1 MKKILVLGAGL
12 VARPLVNYLLDQAAM
27 TVTVADQVFE
37 KARALVVNHPSGT
50 ALELDI
56 NNQTLLKETVSRAD
70 IVISLLPWV
79 FHPKIAE
86 LCLEYGKHLV
96 TASYVKDEM
105 RAMDAAA
112 KEKGLIF
119 LNEIGVDPGVDH
131 MSAMQV
137 INRIKDAGGTIVGFH
152 SYCGGLP
159 AQENNNNPLGYKFS
173 WSPEGAMLAATN
185 DGRYMKDGQ
194 VIEVP
199 GNQLF
204 EHYWLVDIPGA
215 GAFEAYV
222 NRDAIPYREIYGI
235 ESTANMCRGT
245 LRNIGYCETWDFL
258 KKLGMLNRNMK
269 FDFSE
274 VTPRQVIADIIN
286 STGENLKKEVA
297 AYLKIPE
304 FALTI
309 KKLDWLGLFD
319 DKKLDI
325 GTCSVF
331 DMFAHTLQN
340 KLIYLEGEKDLLIQ
354 HHEFT
359 AEYPDHKKEKVT
371 ATLINMG
378 IPGGDTS
385 MSRTVGLP
393 VAIATKLIA
402 EGKIDLTGVHIPVV
416 PEIYEPVLAELKTLN
431 IAFTERKTELTDSA
445 NTV

>member
-1 MKKILVLGAGL
+1 M
-12 VARPLVNYLLDQAAM
+12 D
-27 TVTVADQVFE
+27 
-37 KARALVVNHPSGT
+37 ARAK
-50 ALELDI
+50 
-56 NNQTLLKETVSRAD
+56 Q
-70 IVISLLPWV
+70 
-79 FHPKIAE
+79 
-86 LCLEYGKHLV
+86 
-96 TASYVKDEM
+96 
-105 RAMDAAA
+105 
-112 KEKGLIF
+112 KGLIF

-137 INRIKDAGGTIVGFH
+137 INRIKNAGGKITGFS

-159 AQENNNNPLGYKFS
+159 ALENNNNPLGYKFS

-185 DGRYMKDGQ
+185 DGRYMEDGK

-199 GNQLF
+199 GSLLF
-204 EHYWLVDIPGA
+204 EHYWIVDIPGA

-222 NRDAIPYREIYGI
+222 NRDAIPYKKIYGI
-235 ESTANMCRGT
+235 PSTANMYRGT
-245 LRNIGYCETWDFL
+245 LRNIGYCETWDFF
-258 KKLGMLNRNMK
+258 KKLGLLNRNMK

-274 VTPRQVIADIIN
+274 ITPRRVIANIIN
-286 STGENLKKEVA
+286 SNSPDLKKEVA

-319 DKKLDI
+319 DKKLDL

-331 DMFAHTLQN
+331 EMFAHMLQN

-359 AEYPDHKKEKVT
+359 AEYPDHKKEMVT
-371 ATLINMG
+371 STLIDTG

-402 EGKIDLTGVHIPVV
+402 EGKINLTGVHIPVL
-416 PEIYEPVLAELKTLN
+416 PEIYEPVLAELKTQN
-431 IAFTERKTELTDSA
+431 IAFTERKIDLADQV
-445 NTV
+445 NN

>member
-12 VARPLVNYLLDQAAM
+12 VARPLVNYLLGQPAM
-27 TVTVADQVFE
+27 KVIVADQVFT
-37 KARALVVNHPSGT
+37 KAESLVLNHPSGT

-56 NNQTLLKETVSRAD
+56 NNQELLKETINRVD

-79 FHPKIAE
+79 FHPKIAK

-105 RAMDAAA
+105 RAMDPLA
-112 KEKGLIF
+112 KQKGLIF
-119 LNEIGVDPGVDH
+119 LNEIGVDPGLDH
-131 MSAMQV
+131 MSAMQI
-137 INRIKDAGGTIVGFH
+137 INRLKNAGGNITGFH

-159 AQENNNNPLGYKFS
+159 ALENNNNPLGYKFS

-185 DGRYMKDGQ
+185 DGRYLKDGQ

-199 GNQLF
+199 GSLLF

-222 NRDAIPYREIYGI
+222 NRDSVPYREIYGI
-235 ESTANMCRGT
+235 QSTANMYRGT

-258 KKLGMLNRNMK
+258 KKLGMLNRKMK

-274 VTPRQVIADIIN
+274 ITPRQVIANIIN
-286 STGENLKKEVA
+286 SDGPDLKKGVA

-304 FALTI
+304 CALTI
-309 KKLDWLGLFD
+309 KKLEWLGLFD

-340 KLIYLEGEKDLLIQ
+340 KLIYHEGEKDLLIQ

-359 AEYPDHKKEKVT
+359 VEYPDHKKEMIT
-371 ATLINMG
+371 STLIDTG

-402 EGKIDLTGVHIPVV
+402 EGKIDLAGVHIPVL

-431 IAFTERKTELTDSA
+431 IAFTERKTELTDPA
-445 NTV
+445 NT

>member
-12 VARPLVNYLLDQAAM
+12 VARPLVNYLLDQSAM
-27 TVTVADQVFE
+27 TVTVADQAFK
-37 KARALVVNHPSGT
+37 KARALVANHPSGT

-56 NNQTLLKETVSRAD
+56 NNQALLKKTVSGAD

-79 FHPKIAE
+79 FHPKIAA
-86 LCLEYGKHLV
+86 LCLEYRKHLV

-105 RAMDAAA
+105 QAMDAAA

-137 INRIKDAGGTIVGFH
+137 INGIKDAGGTITGFH

-159 AQENNNNPLGYKFS
+159 ALENNNNPLGYKFS

-194 VIEVP
+194 VIAVP

-235 ESTANMCRGT
+235 ETTLNMYRGT
-245 LRNIGYCETWDFL
+245 LRNIGYCETWDFF

-274 VTPRQVIADIIN
+274 ISPRQVIANIIN
-286 STGENLKKEVA
+286 STGEDLKKEVA

-340 KLIYLEGEKDLLIQ
+340 KLIYNEGEKDLLIQ

-359 AEYPDHKKEKVT
+359 AEYPDHKKERVT
-371 ATLINMG
+371 ATLIDMG

-402 EGKIDLTGVHIPVV
+402 EGKIDLTGVHIPVL

-431 IAFTERKTELTDSA
+431 IAFTERKTDLGDSV
-445 NTV
+445 NG

>member
-12 VARPLVNYLLDQAAM
+12 VAGPLVNYLLDQEDM
-27 TVTVADQVFE
+27 QVTVADQVFS
-37 KARALVVNHPSGT
+37 KADSLVLNHSSGT

-56 NNQTLLKETVSRAD
+56 NNRELLKETIARTD

-79 FHPKIAE
+79 FHPQIAE
-86 LCLEYGKHLV
+86 LCLEYHKHLV

-105 RAMDAAA
+105 QAMDARA
-112 KEKGLIF
+112 KQKGLIF

-131 MSAMQV
+131 MSAMQI
-137 INRIKDAGGTIVGFH
+137 INRIKNAGGKITGFS

-159 AQENNNNPLGYKFS
+159 ALENNNNPLGYKFS

-185 DGRYMKDGQ
+185 DGRYMEDGK

-199 GNQLF
+199 GSLLF
-204 EHYWLVDIPGA
+204 EHYWIVDIPGA

-222 NRDAIPYREIYGI
+222 NRDAIPYKKIYGI
-235 ESTANMCRGT
+235 PSTANMYRGT
-245 LRNIGYCETWDFL
+245 LRNIGYCETWDFF
-258 KKLGMLNRNMK
+258 KKLGLLNRNMK

-274 VTPRQVIADIIN
+274 ITPRRVIANIIN
-286 STGENLKKEVA
+286 SNSPDLKKEVA

-319 DKKLDI
+319 DKKLDL

-331 DMFAHTLQN
+331 EMFAHMLQN

-359 AEYPDHKKEKVT
+359 AEYPDHKKEMVT
-371 ATLINMG
+371 STLIDTG

-402 EGKIDLTGVHIPVV
+402 EGKINLTGVHIPVL
-416 PEIYEPVLAELKTLN
+416 PEIYEPVLAELKTQN
-431 IAFTERKTELTDSA
+431 IAFTERKIDLADQV
-445 NTV
+445 NN